1 VVQRAEI
8 NRMTVIEFA
17 PDSAQAGVYRSLARS
32 ILENRDLVI
41 PTPLSMDD
49 LESLAMEF
57 IPA

>member
-1 VVQRAEI
+1 
-8 NRMTVIEFA
+8 MTVIEFA

-57 IPA
+57 LPA